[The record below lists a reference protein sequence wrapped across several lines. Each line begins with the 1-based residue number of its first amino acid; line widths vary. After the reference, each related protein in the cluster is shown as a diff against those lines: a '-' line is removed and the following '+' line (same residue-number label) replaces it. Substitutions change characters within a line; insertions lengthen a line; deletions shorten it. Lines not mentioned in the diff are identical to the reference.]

1 MENEGSGYDL
11 IYEKL
16 TLDGKLYPKIENDI
30 NFVKVTIYSNIMNHD
45 ILQIIDY
52 LAKHYQLNQKEI
64 IALGAIVRNKK
75 ISGFDLSKLLQLGDD
90 RLRQWVDNLLN
101 QSIIVTEGKTKGLMY
116 MLNPIILSSI
126 EHDLKPSLKT
136 MEEPQLRALIKED
149 LELHQ
154 NSKISEIH
162 KRMGDFD
169 LNYLRRVIYKMY
181 DEGEINRSGEKKNMV
196 YFIGK

>member
-1 MENEGSGYDL
+1 MGSYIL
-11 IYEKL
+11 
-16 TLDGKLYPKIENDI
+16 KIENDI

-64 IALGAIVRNKK
+64 IALGVIVRNKK

-116 MLNPIILSSI
+116 MLNPRNHI
-126 EHDLKPSLKT
+126 
-136 MEEPQLRALIKED
+136 
-149 LELHQ
+149 
-154 NSKISEIH
+154 
-162 KRMGDFD
+162 F
-169 LNYLRRVIYKMY
+169 Y
-181 DEGEINRSGEKKNMV
+181 
-196 YFIGK
+196 

>member
-30 NFVKVTIYSNIMNHD
+30 NFVKVTIYSNIMNYD

-64 IALGAIVRNKK
+64 IALGAIVMNKK
-75 ISGFDLSKLLQLGDD
+75 ISGFDLSKILQLGDD

-149 LELHQ
+149 LKLHP
-154 NSKISEIH
+154 NSKISEMH
-162 KRMGDFD
+162 TRMGDFN

-181 DEGEINRSGEKKNMV
+181 DEGEINRDGEKKNMV
-196 YFIGK
+196 YFLGK

>member
-149 LELHQ
+149 LKLHQ